1 VAIINSQFSIFNSLS
16 TRPGIKPLFLQ
27 FSFDFYRLSKTSF
40 NTESLN
46 ITFVRIA
53 KKNEMN
59 RNTLTKSSWKSVIA
73 FGFIITTLITA
84 CGDGGNQASSY
95 QEQSVVVETIIVTA
109 ENLPFER
116 SYPTQIEG
124 KVNIEL
130 RPQVSGYIETIYV
143 DEGAF
148 VKAGQPIFKINAS
161 VYQEQKNT
169 ALAALSAA
177 NAQLQNAQLE
187 LEKYQ
192 KLTERKIVSDFQYQ
206 KAKAAYE
213 SATAN
218 IEQQKTL
225 VASADLNIGFSTVKA
240 PVSGYVGRIPNRI
253 GALVSPA
260 DAQALTTLSQV
271 DVVYAY
277 FSIPEVQI
285 LDMVATRKGNSL
297 IEKLKNY
304 GTISLRLANGTVYE
318 KTGKI
323 DIVDGQYDKGTA
335 SIPVR
340 ASFANP
346 NGILR
351 SGNTGKILLTDT
363 LTQVVKIPVLAT
375 VDIQDKV
382 FIGIVNDSNVVTRM
396 PLKDYVKSGDY
407 YLVKSGIEPG
417 TRIVSTELAKVPEK
431 ATVTIK

>member
-1 VAIINSQFSIFNSLS
+1 
-16 TRPGIKPLFLQ
+16 
-27 FSFDFYRLSKTSF
+27 
-40 NTESLN
+40 
-46 ITFVRIA
+46 
-53 KKNEMN
+53 MN

-218 IEQQKTL
+218 IEQQKAL

>member
-1 VAIINSQFSIFNSLS
+1 
-16 TRPGIKPLFLQ
+16 
-27 FSFDFYRLSKTSF
+27 
-40 NTESLN
+40 
-46 ITFVRIA
+46 
-53 KKNEMN
+53 MN
-59 RNTLTKSSWKSVIA
+59 RNTLTKSSWKSVTA
-73 FGFIITTLITA
+73 FGFIIIAFMTSCSDA
-84 CGDGGNQASSY
+84 GNQASSY
-95 QEQSVVVETIIVTA
+95 QAQPVVVETIILTA
-109 ENLPFER
+109 ENLPYER

-124 KVNIEL
+124 KVNIDL

-177 NAQLQNAQLE
+177 YAQLENAQLE

-218 IEQQKTL
+218 IEQQKAL

-240 PVSGYVGRIPNRI
+240 PVSGYIGRIPNRI

-260 DAQALTTLSQV
+260 DAQPLTTLSQV

-277 FSIPEVQI
+277 FSIPEVQM
-285 LDMVATRKGNSL
+285 LDMVAARKGNSL

-304 GTISLRLANGTVYE
+304 GTVSLKLANGAVYE

-382 FIGIVNDSNVVTRM
+382 FIGVVDDNNIVTRV

-407 YLVKSGIEPG
+407 YLVKNGIQPG
-417 TRIVSTELAKVPEK
+417 TRIVSTELGKVPEK